1 MLLPGGPMSR
11 IARLLVAYN
20 SAQALRD
27 YAASALPGVDTL
39 VVDNASADDTCAV
52 AESLGFL
59 VLRLERN
66 IGFGG
71 AIMRGLASLDHDFV
85 FVANPDVKADLSA
98 VSTLLE
104 AAARYPEADVFVPSI
119 RNDDGSLFFR
129 FESQFEPRAR
139 HRQPPEGE
147 ACIRT
152 ISGAA
157 LLVRREPFLAN
168 GFDAG
173 IFLYFEDDDLS
184 LRYAAARR
192 AIIYVPQAE
201 VGHAANKS
209 SAPSRRT
216 DRLKNLAFGWSWGY
230 VMSKHGMGDVRA
242 TRRYLLWRA
251 LRAAL
256 TLRPARAR
264 RHLEV
269 REGLARFQHNL
280 GWPTLADC

>member
-1 MLLPGGPMSR
+1 MSR

-20 SAQALRD
+20 SASALRE

-39 VVDNASADDTCAV
+39 VVDNASSDDTCAA
-52 AESLGFL
+52 AEALGFR

-71 AIMRGLASLDHDFV
+71 AIMRGLSTLEHEFV
-85 FVANPDVKADLSA
+85 FIANPDVKAEAGA
-98 VSTLLE
+98 VSILID
-104 AAARYPEADVFVPSI
+104 AARRYPEADIFVPAI
-119 RNDDGSLFFR
+119 RNDDGGLFFR
-129 FESQFEPRAR
+129 YESQFEPRAR
-139 HRQPPEGE
+139 HRKPPEGE

-157 LLVRREPFLAN
+157 LLVRRAAFVEN
-168 GFDAG
+168 GFDPG

-184 LRYAAARR
+184 LRYAKAHRPMVYIPR
-192 AIIYVPQAE
+192 AE

-209 SAPSRRT
+209 SSPSRRT

-230 VMSKHGMGDVRA
+230 VMHKHGMGDARR

-251 LRAAL
+251 FRAAL
-256 TLRPARAR
+256 TLRPTRAR
-264 RHLEV
+264 RHLEI
-269 REGLARFQHNL
+269 REGMARFL
-280 GWPTLADC
+280 EAKGWPTLADC